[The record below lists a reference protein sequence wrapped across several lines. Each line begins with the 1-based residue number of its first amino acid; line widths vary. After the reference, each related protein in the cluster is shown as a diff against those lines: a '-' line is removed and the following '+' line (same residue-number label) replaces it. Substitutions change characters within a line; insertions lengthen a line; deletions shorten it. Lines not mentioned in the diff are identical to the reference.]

1 MTEETKNIIPEAAPS
16 ELTDSEAKSVSG
28 GDKISGPSKDTVLI
42 YERASMRAPV
52 IGGIGFGEMIE
63 YGGET
68 LYDENGRPAW
78 RSVVYNGQYGWVRA
92 AVTHH
97 WVD

>member
-1 MTEETKNIIPEAAPS
+1 MTEETKNVSPEAAPS
-16 ELTDSEAKSVSG
+16 KLTDSEAKSVSG
-28 GDKISGPSKDTVLI
+28 GDKISGHYKNTVLI
-42 YERASMRAPV
+42 YVKPSMTAPV

-68 LYDENGRPAW
+68 LFDTNGNPEW
-78 RSVVYNGQYGWVRA
+78 RSVVYNGQYAWVRA
-92 AVTHH
+92 AKTNH